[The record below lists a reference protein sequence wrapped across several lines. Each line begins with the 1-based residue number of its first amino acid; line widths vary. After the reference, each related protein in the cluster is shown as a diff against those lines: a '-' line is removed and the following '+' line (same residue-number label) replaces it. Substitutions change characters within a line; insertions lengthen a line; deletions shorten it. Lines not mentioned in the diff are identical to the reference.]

1 MQTLS
6 STPAIVKIGTWQ
18 LIGFSLVMNSNAD
31 WTFGTMFV
39 DSSSVQTQRVFN
51 PAIDFTTSALLQV
64 GGQSA
69 SDSFIGDV
77 SGLKI
82 MTPGA
87 GIVSNSDQPSCSPA
101 NSLELGTQSFS
112 LTCSAGR
119 SMSMQ
124 DGQCSNSCSGY
135 INTDTPQNLCGNAFL
150 FRFTSWDIIVP
161 CPDDCDKC
169 DRNGCI
175 ESKIKGIL
183 WIIISQFLHFRWCDC
198 SNRMW

>member
-1 MQTLS
+1 MYNDAKLMQSLS

-87 GIVSNSDQPSCSPA
+87 GIVSNSDFPSCSPA

-112 LTCSAGR
+112 LICSAGY
-119 SMSMQ
+119 SMNMQ
-124 DGQCSNSCSGY
+124 DGQCSSSCSGSVY
-135 INTDTPQNLCGNAFL
+135 SDTPQNLCG
-150 FRFTSWDIIVP
+150 
-161 CPDDCDKC
+161 
-169 DRNGCI
+169 
-175 ESKIKGIL
+175 KGFSLCFIL
-183 WIIISQFLHFRWCDC
+183 SNIS
-198 SNRMW
+198 